1 MRIKHMFSIK
11 KEKNIKK
18 QKITIKTSTGK
29 RLSLIVLSNE
39 NQETLSPGILWLHGG
54 GYYLGMKEMIYMS
67 RAIDL
72 VKKYNAVVIS
82 PGYSLS
88 LLHPYPAALNE
99 CYEALLYMVNN
110 ASSYKINKNQI
121 MIGGESAG
129 GGLAIA
135 VAMMA
140 RDKKEVNIA
149 YQMPLYPMI
158 DNFDTPSSIDNHGKV
173 WNTRK
178 NHFGWKLYLRKKAKE
193 MVEPYAAPARQ
204 TNYTDLPPAYT
215 FVGDEEPFYCETMTY
230 INNLKKAGIE
240 ANIDVYHTNIH
251 AFDMLH
257 PSLDIS
263 QQAIIKFEEAY
274 IYASKHYFKDN

>member
-99 CYEALLYMVNN
+99 CYEALLYIVNN

>member
-1 MRIKHMFSIK
+1 MFSIK

-18 QKITIKTSTGK
+18 QKIAIKTSTGK
-29 RLSLIVLSNE
+29 RLSLIVLSNK

-54 GYYLGMKEMIYMS
+54 GYYIGMKEMIYMS

-99 CYEALLYMVNN
+99 CYDTLLYIVNN

-251 AFDMLH
+251 AFDMLY

-274 IYASKHYFKDN
+274 IYAAKHYFKNN

>member
-1 MRIKHMFSIK
+1 MFSIK

-99 CYEALLYMVNN
+99 CYDALLYIVNN

-230 INNLKKAGIE
+230 ISNLKKAGIE

-274 IYASKHYFKDN
+274 IYASKHYFKNN

>member
-1 MRIKHMFSIK
+1 MFSIK

-99 CYEALLYMVNN
+99 CYEALLYIVNN

>member
-1 MRIKHMFSIK
+1 MFSIK

-18 QKITIKTSTGK
+18 QKIAIKTSTGK
-29 RLSLIVLSNE
+29 RLSLIVLSNK

-54 GYYLGMKEMIYMS
+54 GYYIGMKEMIYMS

-99 CYEALLYMVNN
+99 CYDTLLYIVNN

-230 INNLKKAGIE
+230 ISNLKKAGIE

-274 IYASKHYFKDN
+274 IYASKHYFKNN

>member
-1 MRIKHMFSIK
+1 MRIKHMFTIK

-29 RLSLIVLSNE
+29 RLSLIVLSNK

-99 CYEALLYMVNN
+99 CYEALLYIVNN

-274 IYASKHYFKDN
+274 IYASKHYFKNN

>member
-1 MRIKHMFSIK
+1 MFSIK